1 LQFESSGDVIDAHSS
16 SRRARWVWIP
26 AIFAG
31 ALCTQL
37 WLERH
42 GKSDSQGLWYSIYCA
57 TTYTVVIVFGAGA
70 VLAFRRIQ
78 RK

>member
-1 LQFESSGDVIDAHSS
+1 MTGIQAL
-16 SRRARWVWIP
+16 RWVRWLWIP
-26 AIFAG
+26 AVFAA

-42 GKSDSQGLWYSIYCA
+42 RKSDSVGLWYSIYCA
-57 TTYTVVIVFGAGA
+57 ATYTVII
-70 VLAFRRIQ
+70 VLAAAAVMALVRIQ